1 MLYNLKG
8 YKCYIDASIYAERKM
23 KFLNI
28 FILASLALKGCLANL
43 PPVFTMDMNNLVIPE
58 NTPVDTVIYKLQGTD
73 PEGKMIRY
81 GIGGTDILRVNP
93 DTGDVTVVK
102 PIDYERNNTLN
113 IIVSIEDEVEGGG
126 KNNIVE
132 VPITVIIS
140 DENDNP
146 PEFIEAPYEITAN
159 EDTAPGRKIYEGIS
173 VVDKDTIGSNIE
185 VECINPPDDPD
196 ACEIFDVETLDSEQN
211 SYSGAVKLLKK
222 LNYNDKQIHYFTL
235 KATDGDLSSTANVV
249 VHVGDVQDTPP
260 YFVGNLTAEIKEDV
274 DINTLVMRVHAED
287 GDRGIP
293 RKIVYELVNNPMD
306 YFLLDS
312 MSGELRT
319 ARPIDKESVD
329 NLEGILKF
337 NIRAHELVNGIKSN
351 EPLTIATAEA
361 VVKIIDVNDE
371 PPKFNKREYTVE
383 IPENILEGSALPG
396 LDMTVN
402 DPDEGENAAFSL
414 NLIDIYEVFSIEP
427 KTAKGWT
434 PVTIRV
440 ANSSL
445 DYEDLNQ
452 RKFIILATAK
462 ELNTKEK
469 LSSTAT
475 VTVSVID
482 VNDNAPSFDKEGY
495 TARISETAT
504 SGTLL
509 STITAS
515 DRDSGKF
522 GENGIVYKLSGDGAE
537 KFHVNNRTGT
547 IIVKDCETPG
557 KQPCLD
563 YETKPEYNLQFIAVD
578 DDGKGQTTTVPLKI
592 QLTDNNDN
600 PPVFSQSIYRA
611 FINEGS
617 LKFQPE
623 LVVEASD
630 ADKTSRVTYSII
642 SGNDD
647 GLFNV
652 IPTTGVIRIINNKG
666 LDISNETDNV
676 VSLTVMAS
684 DGQFTSTAT
693 VNITVL
699 DVNNNIPIFSRQ
711 HYLEAVLENV
721 PIGSSVMKVE
731 ATDADTGE
739 NAVVEYFIQKGSY
752 EDFKIDNTTGV
763 ISVAKKLDYDR
774 RNTYTLEV
782 TAADHGTPS
791 LTGSSEITITVV
803 NINDKSPYFVPA
815 TQTAEVMED
824 VRVGTVV
831 YTLIALDPDVNSS
844 EALNFAATE
853 PITALD
859 KHGHEVIDDE
869 RYKEF
874 FSVDKFTGKVTVIN
888 PLLRNVASVIRI
900 TVLVTDITAPTI
912 QQGQGL
918 LIVTIG
924 DVNDSPPMFLPP
936 WTRENPSYYL
946 ELKEEQP
953 IGTIVATYK
962 AIDEDSDIAG
972 YIIQPESEYFQINNG
987 TGIVQIKKK
996 IDYEKIKLLK
1006 FTVMA
1011 FDSGVPQLNASATV
1025 LIKVIN
1031 MNDNSPVFTQN
1042 EYKAEID
1049 ENSPNG
1055 TIVVA
1060 VRAVDKDAESY
1071 GEISYYLTGEHS
1083 ENFSIDNQTG
1093 YVTVANT
1100 NFLDHEVINETEIQV
1115 VAQDGAP
1122 INVRRSVTVP
1132 VRIKIRDV
1140 NDNRPIFVQK
1150 EYNVTVM
1157 ENVRLNPPI
1166 PLIQINATD
1175 EDSGMN
1181 GNVYYNIVSGNDN
1194 DIFLLGVE
1202 SGILYPH
1209 KSLLGQTRD
1218 FHLTVQARDGGDGG
1232 NGQLFDQATINVH
1245 VLNVNDHR
1253 PEFIMPALPNATVEV
1268 LENAATQ
1275 DYLVMTVKAVDK
1287 DENANGKVTYHF
1299 KIDKENVQET
1309 DEFSID
1315 AVTGELRTRK
1325 MLDREFKPKY
1335 QLVLVARDHGSPKWY
1350 ETVRHLT
1357 VLLVDENDN
1366 RPEFPGSKS
1375 TNPYHFFVIENNER
1389 NSLIGQVK
1397 ALDRDEG
1404 THAKV
1409 YYYII
1414 SGNENNAFYL
1424 DRTDGGLYSNISFDR
1439 EQKEEYNLLVIAT
1452 NDPNYITPEQQQDLD
1467 ETDRSIARVKI
1478 TINDINDNPPIF
1490 DQPVYYS
1497 AVNAMANINDFVINV
1512 TARDPDNGVNGSITY
1527 YIKATNL
1534 FKFNSNRSS
1543 GSIIPSPFNISENG
1557 QICTAT
1563 YLAENNQH
1571 RFIIDIIAREN
1582 AYPEREAS
1590 TRINVWIF
1598 EPEQLIRVILSRP
1611 KEEVLKEKEEI
1622 LAELSNA
1629 TQSLVIIDEIRYH
1642 IDDNGVKNDD
1652 WSDLYI
1658 LVVNP
1663 RTQSIVPVPDVLKI
1677 IDSKYDFLKDYYA
1690 GFAIENVVPAFV
1702 TEKAETFD
1710 SALVALIALLVVLIV
1725 GIITFIVICCCLRHW
1740 VLSPTDLK
1748 KKDALIKKAIIDDLT
1763 TTENPLW
1770 IEQKLKIYEE
1780 QELTMQV
1787 FNEPEQNVNNRRSSD
1802 DYEDNAYAT
1811 IQHPTRRSSSNL
1823 APINGADD
1831 LADYATLS
1839 GHAHNR
1845 NGSNNSSLRGGSNYY
1860 EAAMGFQGSTFQ
1872 VPERLNNDYTPYG
1885 VKFDGS
1891 ELTINQGHHQP
1902 EYVAELI

>member
-1 MLYNLKG
+1 
-8 YKCYIDASIYAERKM
+8 M
-23 KFLNI
+23 KFWSYLLI
-28 FILASLALKGCLANL
+28 FLIKGCLANL
-43 PPVFTMDMNNLVIPE
+43 PPLFTMDMNNYVLSE
-58 NTPVDTVIYKLQGTD
+58 NTPVDSVIYTLQGTD
-73 PEGKMIRY
+73 PENSHVHY
-81 GIGGTDILRVNP
+81 GMSGTDTLSVNST
-93 DTGDVTVVK
+93 TGEVTVVK
-102 PIDYERNNTLN
+102 PLDYEKNNTLN

-146 PEFIEAPYEITAN
+146 PEFIEAPYEFTVN
-159 EDTAPGRKIYEGIS
+159 EDTLPGAKVFSHIM
-173 VVDKDTIGSNIE
+173 VVDKDTTGSNIE
-185 VECINPPDDPD
+185 VECITLSSDPD
-196 ACEIFDVETLDSEQN
+196 ACDVFNVEAINSEQN
-211 SYSGAVKLLKK
+211 LYTGAITLMKK
-222 LNYNDKQIHYFTL
+222 LDYNAKSSYHFMI
-235 KATDGDLSSTANVV
+235 KASDGELTSTTNVDV
-249 VHVGDVQDTPP
+249 KVGDVQDTPP

-274 DINTLVMRVHAED
+274 SINTLVMTVHAED
-287 GDRGIP
+287 GDRGNP

-312 MSGELRT
+312 ITGELRT
-319 ARPIDKESVD
+319 ARPIDKESID
-329 NLEGILKF
+329 NPGGILKF
-337 NIRAHELVNGIKSN
+337 NIRAYEVVNGSKSN
-351 EPLTIATAEA
+351 TPLTVSTAEA
-361 VVKIIDVNDE
+361 TVRIIDVNDE
-371 PPKFNKREYTVE
+371 PPTFNKREYTVE
-383 IPENILEGSALPG
+383 IPENIPEGSALPG

-402 DPDEGENAAFSL
+402 DPDEDSNSEYSL
-414 NLIDIYEVFSIEP
+414 DLIDISEVFSIEP
-427 KTAKGWT
+427 KTASGWT

-452 RKFIILATAK
+452 RKFIILAVAK
-462 ELNTKEK
+462 ELRTQEK

-475 VTVSVID
+475 VTITVVD
-482 VNDNAPSFDKEGY
+482 VNDNAPSFDQEAY
-495 TARISETAT
+495 SATISEVAT
-504 SGTLL
+504 PGTLVT
-509 STITAS
+509 TITAS
-515 DRDSGKF
+515 DRDSGSF
-522 GENGIVYKLSGDGAE
+522 GENGIVYKLFGNGAD
-537 KFHVNNRTGT
+537 KFNVNSKTGT
-547 IIVKDCETPG
+547 ITVAECEHLG
-557 KQPCLD
+557 KSPCLD
-563 YETKPEYNLQFIAVD
+563 YETNPEFQLQFMAVD
-578 DDGKGQTTTVPLKI
+578 DDGKGQTSTVPLKI
-592 QLTDNNDN
+592 QLTDSNDN

-617 LKFQPE
+617 AKFQPE
-623 LVVEASD
+623 LIVEAAD

-647 GLFNV
+647 GLFSV
-652 IPTTGVIRIINNKG
+652 VPTTGVIRIMNNRG

-676 VSLTVMAS
+676 ISLTVMAS
-684 DGQFTSTAT
+684 DGQYTSTAV

-699 DVNNNIPIFSRQ
+699 DVNNNAPIFTRH
-711 HYLEAVLENV
+711 HYVESVLEDV
-721 PIGSSVMKVE
+721 PIGTSVMRVE
-731 ATDADTGE
+731 ATDADTGI
-739 NAVVEYFIQKGSY
+739 NAAIEYFMQKGAY
-752 EDFKIDNTTGV
+752 EDFKVDNASGV

-774 RNTYTLEV
+774 RNTYNIELV
-782 TAADHGTPS
+782 ALDHGVPS
-791 LTGSSEITITVV
+791 LTGTTEVTITVV
-803 NINDKSPYFVPA
+803 NTNDKDPYFVPA

-824 VRVGTVV
+824 AAVGTVV

-844 EALNFAATE
+844 DALNFAATE

-859 KHGHEVIDDE
+859 KHGQEVIGNE
-869 RYKEF
+869 NFKEF
-874 FSVDKFTGKVTVIN
+874 FSVDKFTGKVTVVK
-888 PLLRNVASVIRI
+888 PLLRDLAAIIRI
-900 TVLVTDITAPTI
+900 TVLVSDITAPSI

-918 LIVTIG
+918 LIITIG
-924 DVNDSPPMFLPP
+924 DVNDSPPVFMPP
-936 WTRENPSYYL
+936 WTKENPSYYL

-953 IGTIVATYK
+953 VGTIVATYK

-972 YIIQPESEYFQINNG
+972 YLIQPESDYFQINNG

-996 IDYEKIKLLK
+996 IDYEKLK
-1006 FTVMA
+1006 ILNFTIVA
-1011 FDSGVPQLNASATV
+1011 FDSGVPQLNATATV
-1025 LIKVIN
+1025 LVKVLNI
-1031 MNDNSPVFTQN
+1031 NDNDPIFTEK

-1055 TIVVA
+1055 TFVVA

-1071 GEISYYLTGEHS
+1071 GEVSYFLTGEHS
-1083 ENFSIDNQTG
+1083 MNFAIDNETG
-1093 YVTVANT
+1093 YITVANS

-1122 INVRRSVTVP
+1122 SHVKRSVTVP
-1132 VRIKIRDV
+1132 VRIRIRDV
-1140 NDNRPIFVQK
+1140 NDNAPKFAHK

-1157 ENVRLNPPI
+1157 ENVRLNPPL
-1166 PLIQINATD
+1166 PLVQVNATD

-1181 GNVYYNIVSGNDN
+1181 GNIHYSIVSGNDN

-1202 SGILYPH
+1202 TGILYPH

-1218 FHLTVQARDGGDGG
+1218 FHLAVVARDGGGNGNG
-1232 NGQLFDQATINVH
+1232 NGQLFDEATINVH
-1245 VLNVNDHR
+1245 VLNVNEHR
-1253 PEFIMPALPNATVEV
+1253 PEFIMPALANSTVEV
-1268 LENAATQ
+1268 LENAATEN
-1275 DYLVMTVKAVDK
+1275 YLVMTVKAVDK
-1287 DENANGKVTYHF
+1287 DQNENGRLTYHF
-1299 KIDKENVQET
+1299 KVDDENVQET
-1309 DEFSID
+1309 EEFSID
-1315 AVTGELRTRK
+1315 PKSGELKTRK
-1325 MLDREFKPKY
+1325 SLDREFKPNY
-1335 QLVLVARDHGSPKWY
+1335 QLVLVARDHGFPKWY
-1350 ETVRHLT
+1350 ETIRHLT

-1375 TNPYHFFVIENNER
+1375 TNPYHFYVVENNEKDIM
-1389 NSLIGQVK
+1389 IGQVK

-1404 THAKV
+1404 MHAKV
-1409 YYYII
+1409 YYYLI
-1414 SGNENNAFYL
+1414 SGNEDRPFFL
-1424 DRTDGGLYSNISFDR
+1424 DRIDGGLYANKSFDR
-1439 EQKEEYNLLVIAT
+1439 EEQSEYSLLIIAT
-1452 NDPNYITPEQQQDLD
+1452 NDPNYVVPSEPVDQE
-1467 ETDRSIARVKI
+1467 ETDRSIAHVLV
-1478 TINDINDNPPIF
+1478 TILDVNDNPPTF
-1490 DQPVYYS
+1490 EQPVYYS

-1512 TARDPDNGVNGSITY
+1512 TATDPDFGVNGSITY

-1543 GSIIPSPFNISENG
+1543 GSIIPSPFNITEQG

-1582 AYPEREAS
+1582 AFPEREAS
-1590 TRINVWIF
+1590 TRVHVWIF

-1611 KEEVLKEKEEI
+1611 KEEVIKEKEEI

-1629 TQSLVIIDEIRYH
+1629 TQSLVIIDKIRYH
-1642 IDDNGVKNDD
+1642 IDDNGVKNED

-1663 RTQSIVPVPDVLKI
+1663 KTQTILPVPDVLKT

-1690 GFAIENVVPAFV
+1690 GFAIENVVPAFI

-1725 GIITFIVICCCLRHW
+1725 GIVTFIIICCCLRHW

-1748 KKDALIKKAIIDDLT
+1748 KKDALIKKAIIDDLN

-1787 FNEPEQNVNNRRSSD
+1787 FNEPDPNMVNRRDSD
-1802 DYEDNAYAT
+1802 DYVNEDNAYAT
-1811 IQHPTRRSSSNL
+1811 IQHPTRRSSSHL

-1839 GHAHNR
+1839 GHPHNR

-1872 VPERLNNDYTPYG
+1872 VPERLSNDYTPYG

-1891 ELTINQGHHQP
+1891 ELTINKSHHQP
-1902 EYVAELI
+1902 DYVAELI